1 MNGEQMGLTFVE
13 GLLPFSAM
21 HPEVA
26 KAVRQFDDV
35 SGITRDPPGT
45 RATDPVT
52 SHEAEAKVRPHASEG
67 RRLVLS
73 ALYLGPLTDFE
84 LAAGTGWQQTSIGK
98 RRGECVALGWVDAVT
113 APDGTKCKRPSP
125 SGSPAIVWAITAS
138 GREAYIEMRKGKA

>member
-52 SHEAEAKVRPHASEG
+52 SHEAEARVRPHASTG
-67 RRLVLS
+67 RRLVLA
-73 ALYLGPLTDFE
+73 ALAVRPATDFE
-84 LAAGTGWQQTSIGK
+84 LAEATGWQQTSIGK
-98 RRGECVALGWVDAVT
+98 RRGECVALGWVEAFT

-125 SGSPAIVWAITAS
+125 SGSPAIVWAITQA
-138 GREAYIEMRKGKA
+138 GRKAHEAMRHESR